1 MKKKIIDQTKDYYEK
16 NFKKYGLSFQRK
28 YPNEELCRFIGRTFY
43 KKNYKKKG
51 EIKILEVGCGSGANL
66 KMLLNEG
73 FNAFGLDIS
82 EKSIE
87 LLKYSFKK
95 KKNKPILSVGNMK
108 KLPYDK
114 YFFDCIIDVFSSTHL
129 NSKEGLI
136 FISEISRCLK
146 KNGLYFSYFP
156 SKKSDIFKS
165 KKKLMYDKDTV
176 LKVYKKKSPY
186 RINNLP
192 FRFLSNYEY
201 AKILKKNN
209 IETIY
214 NEEITK
220 TYFDRSEKFVFL
232 SVVGRKQ

>member
-95 KKNKPILSVGNMK
+95 KKKQTYS
-108 KLPYDK
+108 
-114 YFFDCIIDVFSSTHL
+114 FSW
-129 NSKEGLI
+129 
-136 FISEISRCLK
+136 
-146 KNGLYFSYFP
+146 
-156 SKKSDIFKS
+156 
-165 KKKLMYDKDTV
+165 
-176 LKVYKKKSPY
+176 
-186 RINNLP
+186 
-192 FRFLSNYEY
+192 
-201 AKILKKNN
+201 
-209 IETIY
+209 
-214 NEEITK
+214 
-220 TYFDRSEKFVFL
+220 
-232 SVVGRKQ
+232 